1 MLILPVID
9 IINGKCVRLIQG
21 NYDKRTNY
29 AKTPLSMA
37 KNFVNSGASYLHI
50 IDLEGAREGK
60 PKNAETIL
68 KIAKKLDVRIQVGGG
83 IRTYSDAEKLLKNG
97 ITRIIMSTAAL
108 EKPELIK
115 KLIREFGESRIIISI
130 DARDGKVAIK
140 GWQEQSEKNVLE
152 LIKELKKLGIATIIY
167 TDIKRD
173 GMMRGPNIEKIREIL
188 KTGMKVIVAGGI
200 SSLSQ
205 IKKLRSLG
213 ASGVIVGKAIYEG
226 KIDIARAL
234 KENAN
239 AQNNLAKR
247 IIPCMDINKGRVVK
261 GTCFKNL
268 RDAGDPI
275 ELGKLY
281 SKMGADELIFLDITA
296 TVEKRK
302 TLKKLVK
309 KIAANI
315 NIPFTVGGGIQN
327 LADIRALLNV
337 GADKV
342 AICSEAVKNP
352 EFIKKVAKTFGSQ
365 CIVISIDAKRNPFSS
380 APSWQIYIAGGRT
393 NTGIDAIEF
402 SSLMAK
408 YGAGELLV
416 NSLDRD
422 GTRKGYDIALLRTIA
437 ENVNIPIIASSG
449 AGSRKDFLKAFTE
462 GKCDA
467 ALGASLFHFGEI
479 SIPDLKNYLRKNNI
493 QIR

>member
-1 MLILPVID
+1 MLILPAID

-21 NYDKRTNY
+21 DYNKRTNY
-29 AKTPLSMA
+29 AKTPFSMA
-37 KNFVNSGASYLHI
+37 KNFVKIGASYLHI
-50 IDLEGAREGK
+50 IDLEGARDGK

-68 KIAKKLDVRIQVGGG
+68 KIAKTLDVRIQVGGG
-83 IRTYSDAEKLLKNG
+83 IRTYKNAEKLLKNG
-97 ITRIIMSTAAL
+97 VTRIIMSTAAL
-108 EKPELIK
+108 EKPKLIK

-130 DARDGKVAIK
+130 DARNGRVAIK
-140 GWQEQSEKNVLE
+140 GWQKQSEKNVLD

-167 TDIKRD
+167 TDIEQD

-188 KTGMKVIVAGGI
+188 KTGMKIIIAGGI
-200 SSLSQ
+200 SELSQ
-205 IKKLRSLG
+205 IEKLRSLG
-213 ASGVIVGKAIYEG
+213 ASGVIVGKTIYEG
-226 KIDIARAL
+226 KIDIAAAL

-239 AQNNLAKR
+239 TQNNLAKR
-247 IIPCMDINKGRVVK
+247 IIPCMDIDKGRVVK

-268 RDAGDPI
+268 RDAGDPV

-281 SKMGADELIFLDITA
+281 SKMSADELIFLDITA

-309 KIAANI
+309 KIAAEI
-315 NIPFTVGGGIQN
+315 NIPFTVGGGVRT
-327 LADIRALLNV
+327 LADIRALLNA

-352 EFIKKVAKTFGSQ
+352 EFIKKAAKTFGSQ
-365 CIVISIDAKRNPFSS
+365 CIVISIDAKRNPSS
-380 APSWQIYIAGGRT
+380 SVPLWQIYIAGGRI
-393 NTGIDAIEF
+393 NTGIDVIKF
-402 SSLMAK
+402 SRLMAE

-416 NSLDRD
+416 NSLDKD
-422 GTRKGYDIALLRTIA
+422 GTRKGYDLELLRTIA
-437 ENVNIPIIASSG
+437 KNVNIPVIASSG
-449 AGSRKDFLKAFTE
+449 AGSREDFLKAFTE

-467 ALGASLFHFGEI
+467 ALSASLFHFGEI
-479 SIPDLKNYLRKNNI
+479 SILDLKNYLRKNNI